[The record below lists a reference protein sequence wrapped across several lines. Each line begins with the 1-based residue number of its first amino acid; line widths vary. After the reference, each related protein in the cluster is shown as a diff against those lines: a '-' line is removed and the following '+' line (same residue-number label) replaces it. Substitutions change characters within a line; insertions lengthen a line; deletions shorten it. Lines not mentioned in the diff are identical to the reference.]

1 MLIESICSGP
11 YSTSCGDT
19 LMDRVPV
26 DWRAETPSQADLNKF
41 GSGKHG
47 YKNSDSL
54 LAIVPTICDQDLF
67 DAIQESIVRTIEGA
81 GLQPDG
87 SQTNAAL
94 DQLYTAI
101 IKLIISFQT
110 GEWIASQADTVYG
123 GAVRGFV
130 ENGSGTIVAV
140 GARGVQRSTNAGVTW
155 SQEFAGDFFAVAWDG
170 SQFILVG
177 VSGGIFT
184 SPTGVTW
191 TARTAADGFTETF
204 KGIAYDGTG
213 LLTAVGASGE
223 IQTSSDGI
231 AWTARTAD
239 ASYTGDFND
248 VHFAESKWVIVG
260 NAREIQTSSDATTW
274 THRDI
279 TGFSSTVNFL
289 CVWEKTA
296 TAGENWLLGSSDG
309 NIASSTDG
317 FSWTKQAFP
326 GGQAV
331 SDIEQGTGTGA
342 DDRYV
347 AARFATANAY
357 FTDVVTGVSGWGLAA
372 TPPTGIGTAIGQDG
386 TTFYFGGQGGEVAT
400 SDNAN
405 SWTNRMLDALF
416 NGAFRAIA
424 QGSGLHV
431 VVGDS
436 GEIQI
441 SSSAIIWARQVA
453 AGSFAD
459 ILYGVAYNQSNLFV
473 AVGESGEIQS
483 SPDGIVWTKQT
494 QDGSYAGDFRAV
506 FWDVNNSLFVAV
518 GTGGEI
524 QTSSD
529 GITWAKQTQAGAF
542 AGTFF
547 AGDGD
552 GSALMTIVGSGG
564 EIQTSADGVT
574 WAAKTPDGSYA
585 DDFRGATHKSGLWTI
600 VGDAAEIQTSPN
612 GTAWTNRSPAGGYG
626 GDFFDVFS
634 TAGKFTAI
642 GSGGEIQASVDGV
655 TWSQDTAASGF
666 TGTFRGGVF
675 NGLERVIVGDTAEI
689 QHSV

>member
-1 MLIESICSGP
+1 
-11 YSTSCGDT
+11 
-19 LMDRVPV
+19 MDRIPI
-26 DWRAETPSQADLNKF
+26 DWRAETPSQAELDKF
-41 GSGKHG
+41 GTGKNG

-54 LAIVPTICDQDLF
+54 LAIVPTICDEDLF
-67 DAIQESIVRTIEGA
+67 DAIQESIVRVIEGA
-81 GLQPDG
+81 GLVPDG
-87 SQTNAAL
+87 STQSAAF

-101 IKLIISFQT
+101 LKLIIGFQT
-110 GEWIASQADTVYG
+110 GQWIASQADTIYNG
-123 GAVRGFV
+123 PVRGFAN
-130 ENGSGTIVAV
+130 NGSGTIISV
-140 GARGVQRSTNAGVTW
+140 GSRGVQRSTNSGVTW
-155 SQEFAGDFFAVAWDG
+155 SQEFDGDFFAAIWDG

-177 VSGGIFT
+177 ISGGIFT
-184 SPTGVTW
+184 SPTGTTW
-191 TARTAADGFTETF
+191 TARAAAGGFTETF

-213 LLTAVGASGE
+213 LLTTVGDSGE
-223 IQTSSDGI
+223 IQTSPDGV

-248 VHFAESKWVIVG
+248 VHFSESKWVIVG
-260 NAREIQTSSDATTW
+260 NAREIQTSSNATTW

-289 CVWEKTA
+289 CVWEKTV
-296 TAGENWLLGSSDG
+296 TAGEAWLLGSSDG

-317 FSWTKQAFP
+317 FSWTKTAFP

-331 SDIEQGTGTGA
+331 SDIEQGTGTGV
-342 DDRYV
+342 DSRYV

-357 FTDVVTGVSGWGLAA
+357 WTSVITGVSGWGLAA
-372 TPPTGIGTAIGQDG
+372 TPPTGIGVGIGADG
-386 TTFYFGGQGGEVAT
+386 TTFYFGGSNGEVAT

-405 SWTNRMLDALF
+405 AWTDRVLDALF
-416 NGAFRAIA
+416 DGAFRAIA
-424 QGSGLHV
+424 QGGGLHV
-431 VVGDS
+431 AVGDS
-436 GEIQI
+436 GEIQT
-441 SSSAIIWARQVA
+441 SSQAVIWARQVA
-453 AGSFAD
+453 AGSFAN
-459 ILYGVAYNQSNLFV
+459 IFYGAAYNLTNLYV
-473 AVGESGEIQS
+473 IVGESGEIQS

-494 QDGSYAGDFRAV
+494 QAGSYSGDFRAV

-524 QTSSD
+524 QTSPD
-529 GITWAKQTQAGAF
+529 GIDWTARTPAGAF
-542 AGTFF
+542 SGTFF

-564 EIQTSADGVT
+564 EIQTSPTGVT
-574 WAAKTPDGSYA
+574 WTARTAAGAYA

-600 VGDAAEIQTSPN
+600 VGDVAEIQTSPN
-612 GTAWTNRSPAGGYG
+612 GTTWTNRSPAGGYG

-634 TAGKFTAI
+634 TAAKFTAI
-642 GSGGEIQASVDGV
+642 GSSGEIQTSVDGV

-675 NGLERVIVGDTAEI
+675 NGLERVIVGDTAEV